1 MHTINPIVT
10 HGEQYWIV
18 YVPEIG
24 QYTQAKSMDD
34 VAEQARDLAAV
45 WLDIPMDDVE
55 VGEVV
60 TKPFSRVR

>member
-10 HGEQYWIV
+10 HREQYWIV

-60 TKPFSRVR
+60 TKPFSRVK

>member
-1 MHTINPIVT
+1 MHTINSIVT

-60 TKPFSRVR
+60 TKPFSRVK

>member
-10 HGEQYWIV
+10 HGEQYRTLS
-18 YVPEIG
+18 PPHSR
-24 QYTQAKSMDD
+24 QATPAKRMHDD
-34 VAEQARDLAAV
+34 PEQARDLAAV

-60 TKPFSRVR
+60 TKPFSRVK

>member
-1 MHTINPIVT
+1 MHTINHIVT

-60 TKPFSRVR
+60 TKPFSRVK

>member
-45 WLDIPMDDVE
+45 
-55 VGEVV
+55 
-60 TKPFSRVR
+60 

>member
-1 MHTINPIVT
+1 MYTINPIVT

-60 TKPFSRVR
+60 TKPFSRVK

>member
-1 MHTINPIVT
+1 MT

-45 WLDIPMDDVE
+45 WLDIPMADVE

-60 TKPFSRVR
+60 TKPFSRVK

>member
-1 MHTINPIVT
+1 MR
-10 HGEQYWIV
+10 WIV

-60 TKPFSRVR
+60 TKPFSRVK

>member
-1 MHTINPIVT
+1 MT

-60 TKPFSRVR
+60 TKPFSRVK

>member
-34 VAEQARDLAAV
+34 V
-45 WLDIPMDDVE
+45 E

-60 TKPFSRVR
+60 TKPFSRVK